1 MSWDV
6 VVVGAGLSGFAAARA
21 VAAEGRSVVVVEAR
35 DRVGGRTEGG
45 TLADGQWIELGGQ
58 WVGPTQDRMYAL
70 LDELGLRT
78 VPTWNDGDIV
88 FGLGRR
94 TGRLAGRKGAVPR
107 LNPVALADLAQGVTR
122 FGAALGMGVILFV
135 VGAAYVFSLD
145 YLDFVDFLTGNGPWS
160 LLVEAAHVDLRTLT
174 PDRPIELAPDL
185 RVTPFIVPHR
195 DEFTDTVGYR
205 IDGPR
210 ASALYLPDIDR
221 WDLWDRDIR
230 DVVAGVDLAFL
241 DGTFASPDEVPGRSI
256 EQISHPLI
264 PDTRAR
270 LRDSGAEVWFI
281 HLNHTNAELDGAP
294 DVAREGMEFE
304 L

>member
-94 TGRLAGRKGAVPR
+94 AGR
-107 LNPVALADLAQGVTR
+107 
-122 FGAALGMGVILFV
+122 
-135 VGAAYVFSLD
+135 
-145 YLDFVDFLTGNGPWS
+145 
-160 LLVEAAHVDLRTLT
+160 
-174 PDRPIELAPDL
+174 
-185 RVTPFIVPHR
+185 
-195 DEFTDTVGYR
+195 
-205 IDGPR
+205 
-210 ASALYLPDIDR
+210 
-221 WDLWDRDIR
+221 
-230 DVVAGVDLAFL
+230 
-241 DGTFASPDEVPGRSI
+241 
-256 EQISHPLI
+256 
-264 PDTRAR
+264 
-270 LRDSGAEVWFI
+270 
-281 HLNHTNAELDGAP
+281 
-294 DVAREGMEFE
+294 
-304 L
+304 